1 MKVCIKLFDLVM
13 IYWLVETS
21 ESSEG
26 NEEESPDVDVDY
38 MEDYDSEE
46 ERRQRK
52 KKVLM
57 GFTCKISEHAYLT
70 LGTGQVHQIH
80 SFTAEDLKKQ

>member
-57 GFTCKISEHAYLT
+57 VSLVKSLSMHISH
-70 LGTGQVHQIH
+70 
-80 SFTAEDLKKQ
+80 